1 MSIRVKAVKDFGTI
15 LNLRLPVQKVAHLTI
30 LEMRSN
36 IVHQNLS
43 QELQFCSSLTVTS
56 LRRISKLVLQNSMV

>member
-43 QELQFCSSLTVTS
+43 QE
-56 LRRISKLVLQNSMV
+56 